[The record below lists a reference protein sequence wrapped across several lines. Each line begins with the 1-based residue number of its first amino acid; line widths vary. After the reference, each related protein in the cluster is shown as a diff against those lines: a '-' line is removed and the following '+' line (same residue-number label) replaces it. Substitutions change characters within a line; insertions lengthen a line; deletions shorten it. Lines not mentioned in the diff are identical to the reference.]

1 MNQFANALG
10 KSFNKDTLRIRT
22 FDMGG
27 HTFKVKVPLTAE
39 YESILESV
47 NIIDDNKVNKY
58 YDELSKEFI
67 NNKSEFEKQ
76 EDVVFTDNDILL
88 KGTSLRETAKNK
100 AILENR
106 ILSLI
111 KLIVPEEES
120 FDMSTITYDMVEE
133 LFPFSIQIQLIEEIS
148 NVISPAYK
156 TVRGKS

>member
-10 KSFNKDTLRIRT
+10 KSFNKDSLRIRS
-22 FDMGG
+22 FEMGG

-39 YESILESV
+39 YENMLEAV
-47 NIIDDNKVNKY
+47 KIIDNDKVNQY

-111 KLIVPEEES
+111 KLIMPEEEG

-148 NVISPAYK
+148 NVISPTYK
-156 TVRGKS
+156 TIKGKS

>member
-10 KSFNKDTLRIRT
+10 KSFNKDSLRIRS
-22 FDMGG
+22 FEMGG

-39 YESILESV
+39 YENMLEAV
-47 NIIDDNKVNKY
+47 KIVDDNKVNKY

-76 EDVVFTDNDILL
+76 EEVVFTDNDILL
-88 KGTSLRETAKNK
+88 KGTSLKETAKNK

-111 KLIVPEEES
+111 KLIVPEEEG

-148 NVISPAYK
+148 LVISPSYK
-156 TVRGKS
+156 TVKGKS

>member
-10 KSFNKDTLRIRT
+10 KSFNKDTLRIRS

-39 YESILESV
+39 YENMLEAV
-47 NIIDDNKVNKY
+47 KIIDDNKVNQY
-58 YDELSKEFI
+58 YDDLSKEFI
-67 NNKSEFEKQ
+67 NNKTEFEKQ

-111 KLIVPEEES
+111 KLIVPEEDG

-133 LFPFSIQIQLIEEIS
+133 LFPFSVQIQLIEEIS
-148 NVISPAYK
+148 LVISPSYK

>member
-10 KSFNKDTLRIRT
+10 KSFNKDSLRIRS
-22 FDMGG
+22 FEMGG

-39 YESILESV
+39 YENMLEAV
-47 NIIDDNKVNKY
+47 KIVDDNKVNKY

-76 EDVVFTDNDILL
+76 EEVVFTDNDILL
-88 KGTSLRETAKNK
+88 KGTSLKETAKNK

-111 KLIVPEEES
+111 KLIVPEEEG
-120 FDMSTITYDMVEE
+120 FDMSTITYNMVEE

-148 NVISPAYK
+148 LVISPSYK
-156 TVRGKS
+156 TVKGKS

>member
-10 KSFNKDTLRIRT
+10 KSFNKDILRIRS

-39 YESILESV
+39 YENMLESV
-47 NIIDDNKVNKY
+47 KIIDDNKVNQY
-58 YDELSKEFI
+58 YDDLSKEFI
-67 NNKSEFEKQ
+67 NNKTEFEKQ

-111 KLIVPEEES
+111 KLIVPEEDG

-133 LFPFSIQIQLIEEIS
+133 LFPFSVQIQLIEEIS
-148 NVISPAYK
+148 LVISPSYK
-156 TVRGKS
+156 TTKGKS

>member
-39 YESILESV
+39 YESMLE
-47 NIIDDNKVNKY
+47 NIKIIDDNKVNQY

-76 EDVVFTDNDILL
+76 EDVEFTDNDILL
-88 KGTSLRETAKNK
+88 KGVSLKETAKSK
-100 AILENR
+100 ALLENR

-111 KLIVPEEES
+111 KLIVPEEEG

-133 LFPFSIQIQLIEEIS
+133 LFPFSVQIQLIEEIS
-148 NVISPAYK
+148 LVISPSYK

>member
-10 KSFNKDTLRIRT
+10 KSFNKDTLRIRS

-39 YESILESV
+39 YENMLEAV
-47 NIIDDNKVNKY
+47 KIIDDNKVNQY
-58 YDELSKEFI
+58 YDYLSKEFI
-67 NNKSEFEKQ
+67 NNKAEFEKQ

-111 KLIVPEEES
+111 KLIMPEEEG

-133 LFPFSIQIQLIEEIS
+133 LFPFSVQIQLIEEIS
-148 NVISPAYK
+148 LVISPSYK

>member
-10 KSFNKDTLRIRT
+10 KSFNKDSLRIRS

-39 YESILESV
+39 YENMLEAV
-47 NIIDDNKVNKY
+47 KIIDDNKVNQY
-58 YDELSKEFI
+58 YDDLSKEFI

-88 KGTSLRETAKNK
+88 KGTSLKETAKNK

-111 KLIVPEEES
+111 KLIVPEEEG

-133 LFPFSIQIQLIEEIS
+133 LFPFSVQIQLIEEIS
-148 NVISPAYK
+148 LVISPSYK

>member
-10 KSFNKDTLRIRT
+10 KSFNKDILRIRS

-39 YESILESV
+39 YENMLENV
-47 NIIDDNKVNKY
+47 KIIDDNKVNKY
-58 YDELSKEFI
+58 YDDLSKEFI

-111 KLIVPEEES
+111 KLIMPEEEG

-133 LFPFSIQIQLIEEIS
+133 LFPFSVQIQLIEEIS
-148 NVISPAYK
+148 LVISPSYK

>member
-10 KSFNKDTLRIRT
+10 KSFNKDALRIRT

-39 YESILESV
+39 YESMLE
-47 NIIDDNKVNKY
+47 NIKIIDDNKVNQY

-76 EDVVFTDNDILL
+76 EDVEFTDNDILL
-88 KGTSLRETAKNK
+88 KGVSLRETAKSK
-100 AILENR
+100 ALLENR

-111 KLIVPEEES
+111 KLIVPEEEG

-148 NVISPAYK
+148 NVISPSYK
-156 TVRGKS
+156 TIKGKS

>member
-10 KSFNKDTLRIRT
+10 KNFNKDSLRTRS
-22 FDMGG
+22 FEMSG
-27 HTFKVKVPLTAE
+27 HTFRVKVPLTSE
-39 YESILESV
+39 YETMLESIK
-47 NIIDDNKVNKY
+47 IIDDNKVNQY
-58 YDELSKEFI
+58 YLDLSKEFI
-67 NNKSEFEKQ
+67 NNKEEFEKQ

-100 AILENR
+100 SILENR

-111 KLIVPEEES
+111 KLIVPEEDG

-133 LFPFSIQIQLIEEIS
+133 LFPFSVQIQLIEEIS

-156 TVRGKS
+156 TTKGK

>member
-10 KSFNKDTLRIRT
+10 KSFNKDSLRIRS
-22 FDMGG
+22 FEMGG

-39 YESILESV
+39 YENMLEAV
-47 NIIDDNKVNKY
+47 KIIDNDKVNQY

-88 KGTSLRETAKNK
+88 KGTSLKETAKNK

-111 KLIVPEEES
+111 KLIMPEEEG

-133 LFPFSIQIQLIEEIS
+133 LFPFSVQIQLIEEIS
-148 NVISPAYK
+148 LVISPSYK

>member
-10 KSFNKDTLRIRT
+10 KSFNKDTLRIRS

-39 YESILESV
+39 YENMLESV
-47 NIIDDNKVNKY
+47 KIIDDNKVNQY
-58 YDELSKEFI
+58 YDDLSKEFI
-67 NNKSEFEKQ
+67 NNKAEFEKQ

-111 KLIVPEEES
+111 KLIMPEEEG

-133 LFPFSIQIQLIEEIS
+133 LFPFSVQIQLIEEIS
-148 NVISPAYK
+148 LVISPSYK

>member
-10 KSFNKDTLRIRT
+10 KNFNKDSLRTRS
-22 FDMGG
+22 FEMSG
-27 HTFKVKVPLTAE
+27 HTFRVKVPLTSE
-39 YESILESV
+39 YETMLESIK
-47 NIIDDNKVNKY
+47 IIDDNKVNQY
-58 YDELSKEFI
+58 YDDLSKEFI
-67 NNKSEFEKQ
+67 NNKAEFEKQ

-111 KLIVPEEES
+111 KLIMPEEEG

-133 LFPFSIQIQLIEEIS
+133 LFPFSVQIQLIEEIS
-148 NVISPAYK
+148 LVISPSYK

>member
-10 KSFNKDTLRIRT
+10 KSFNKDILRIRS

-39 YESILESV
+39 YENMLEAV
-47 NIIDDNKVNKY
+47 KIIDDNKVNQY
-58 YDELSKEFI
+58 YDDLSKEFI
-67 NNKSEFEKQ
+67 NNKAEFEKQ

-111 KLIVPEEES
+111 KLIMPEEEG

-133 LFPFSIQIQLIEEIS
+133 LFPFSVQIQLIEEIS
-148 NVISPAYK
+148 LVISPSYK

>member
-10 KSFNKDTLRIRT
+10 KSFNKDALRIRT

-39 YESILESV
+39 YESMLE
-47 NIIDDNKVNKY
+47 NIKIIDDNKVNQY

-76 EDVVFTDNDILL
+76 EGVIFTDNDILL
-88 KGTSLRETAKNK
+88 KGTSLKETAKSK

-111 KLIVPEEES
+111 KLIVPEEEG

-148 NVISPAYK
+148 NVISPSYK
-156 TVRGKS
+156 TIKGKS

>member
-10 KSFNKDTLRIRT
+10 KSFNKDTLRIRS

-39 YESILESV
+39 YENMLEAV
-47 NIIDDNKVNKY
+47 KIIDDNKVNQY
-58 YDELSKEFI
+58 YDDLSKEFI

-106 ILSLI
+106 ILELI
-111 KLIVPEEES
+111 KLIVPEEEG

-148 NVISPAYK
+148 LVISPSYK
-156 TVRGKS
+156 SIKGKS

>member
-10 KSFNKDTLRIRT
+10 KSFNIETLRIRS

-39 YESILESV
+39 YENMLEAV
-47 NIIDDNKVNKY
+47 KIIDDNKVNQY
-58 YDELSKEFI
+58 YDDLSKEFI
-67 NNKSEFEKQ
+67 NNKAEFEKQ

-106 ILSLI
+106 ILELI
-111 KLIVPEEES
+111 KLIVPEEEG

-133 LFPFSIQIQLIEEIS
+133 LFPFSVQIQLIEEIS
-148 NVISPAYK
+148 LVISPSYK

>member
-10 KSFNKDTLRIRT
+10 KSFNKDTLRIRS

-39 YESILESV
+39 YENMLENV
-47 NIIDDNKVNKY
+47 KIIDDNKVNQY
-58 YDELSKEFI
+58 YDDLSKEFI
-67 NNKSEFEKQ
+67 NNKAEFEKQ

-111 KLIVPEEES
+111 KLIMPEEEG

-133 LFPFSIQIQLIEEIS
+133 LFPFSVQIQLIEEIS
-148 NVISPAYK
+148 LVISPSYK

>member
-10 KSFNKDTLRIRT
+10 KSFNKDVLRVRT
-22 FDMGG
+22 FEMGG
-27 HTFKVKVPLTAE
+27 HTFKVKIPLTAE
-39 YESILESV
+39 YESILESIK
-47 NIIDDNKVNKY
+47 IIDDNKVNQY

-111 KLIVPEEES
+111 KLIMPEEEG

-133 LFPFSIQIQLIEEIS
+133 LFPFSVQIQLIEEIS
-148 NVISPAYK
+148 LVISPSYK

>member
-10 KSFNKDTLRIRT
+10 KSFNKDTLRIRS

-39 YESILESV
+39 YENMLEAV
-47 NIIDDNKVNKY
+47 KIIDDNKVNQY

-111 KLIVPEEES
+111 KLIMPEEEG

-133 LFPFSIQIQLIEEIS
+133 LFPFSVQIQLIEEIS
-148 NVISPAYK
+148 LVISPSYK

>member
-10 KSFNKDTLRIRT
+10 KSFNKDSLRIRS
-22 FDMGG
+22 FEMGG

-39 YESILESV
+39 YENMLEAV
-47 NIIDDNKVNKY
+47 KIIDNDKVNQY

-106 ILSLI
+106 ILELI
-111 KLIVPEEES
+111 KLIVTEEEG

-148 NVISPAYK
+148 LVISPSYK
-156 TVRGKS
+156 SIKGKS

>member
-10 KSFNKDTLRIRT
+10 KSFNKDSLRIRS
-22 FDMGG
+22 FEMGG

-39 YESILESV
+39 YENMLEAV
-47 NIIDDNKVNKY
+47 KIVDDNKVNKY

-76 EDVVFTDNDILL
+76 EEVVFTDNDILL
-88 KGTSLRETAKNK
+88 KGTSLKETAKNK

-111 KLIVPEEES
+111 KLIVPEEEG
-120 FDMSTITYDMVEE
+120 FDMSTITYNMVEE
-133 LFPFSIQIQLIEEIS
+133 LFPFSIQLEVVDSITKT
-148 NVISPAYK
+148 ISPSYESAK
-156 TVRGKS
+156 GK

>member
-39 YESILESV
+39 YESMLE
-47 NIIDDNKVNKY
+47 NIKIIDDNKVNQY

-111 KLIVPEEES
+111 KLIVPEEDG

-133 LFPFSIQIQLIEEIS
+133 LFPFSVQIQLIEEIS
-148 NVISPAYK
+148 LVISPSYK

>member
-10 KSFNKDTLRIRT
+10 KSFNKDSLRIRS
-22 FDMGG
+22 FELGN

-39 YESILESV
+39 YESMLEAIKIV
-47 NIIDDNKVNKY
+47 NNEKVNQY

-111 KLIVPEEES
+111 KLIMPEEEG

-133 LFPFSIQIQLIEEIS
+133 LFPFSVQIQLIEEIS
-148 NVISPAYK
+148 LVISPSYK
-156 TVRGKS
+156 TVRGKP

>member
-10 KSFNKDTLRIRT
+10 KSFNKDSLRIRS
-22 FDMGG
+22 FEMGG

-39 YESILESV
+39 YENMLEAV
-47 NIIDDNKVNKY
+47 KIIDNDKVNQY

-106 ILSLI
+106 ILSLV
-111 KLIVPEEES
+111 KLIVPEEEG

-133 LFPFSIQIQLIEEIS
+133 LFPFSIQIQLIEVIS
-148 NVISPAYK
+148 NVISPTYK
-156 TVRGKS
+156 TIKGKS